1 MLTVMQLVGARR
13 YAVWTFCLT
22 VVALDLGQRSH
33 ETGWHVAGDRLLL
46 TIGGV
51 ALAWLFSFR
60 LP

>member
-33 ETGWHVAGDRLLL
+33 EIGWHVAGDRLLL

-51 ALAWLFSFR
+51 ALAWLFSFP